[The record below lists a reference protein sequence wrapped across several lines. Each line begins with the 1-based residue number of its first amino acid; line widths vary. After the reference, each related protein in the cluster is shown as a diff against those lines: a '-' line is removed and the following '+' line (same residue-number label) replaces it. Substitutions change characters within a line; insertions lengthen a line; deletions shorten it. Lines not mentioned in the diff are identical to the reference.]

1 MVKIQTNE
9 QRLYFEKAKK
19 TMGERILLT
28 EDDWA
33 ILQYPSIFPTN
44 KSRFYN
50 SVTQKANLALSD
62 VDYLFYTLPDTYKEK
77 IFTGFGMEDFLNLL
91 IGAENVTKKKSK
103 TRKTKEKKSKSS
115 KKSEKEAYQY
125 TFEPKT
131 FSTAVTMFNVS
142 LSHILGSLPSDLHE
156 SLKNEIFQFLS
167 TINGIAELSMKKEK
181 QNYVLPKITHDLL
194 PQWHPQKVTYVP

>member
-1 MVKIQTNE
+1 MVKIQTKD
-9 QRLYFEKAKK
+9 QKMYFKKAQE

-33 ILQYPSIFPTN
+33 ILQYPSVFPTN

-50 SVTQKANLALSD
+50 LVSQKANLALKD
-62 VDYLFYTLPDTYKEK
+62 VNYLFHALPDTYKEK
-77 IFTGFGMEDFLNLL
+77 IFSGIGIESFVNLL
-91 IGAENVTKKKSK
+91 IRAGNVVDKKS
-103 TRKTKEKKSKSS
+103 TIENSKEKKLKSG
-115 KKSEKEAYQY
+115 KKSAKEKYQY
-125 TFEPKT
+125 TFEAKT
-131 FSTAVTMFNVS
+131 FSKAVTMFNVS

-181 QNYVLPKITHDLL
+181 QQYLL
-194 PQWHPQKVTYVP
+194 PQITKNLLPMWHPRKIEDFY